1 MSIEALSVATIRS
14 LALDSVEHARHGHL
28 GMPLGAAP
36 MAYSLFRHHMKHL
49 PSQPDWFDRDRFIL
63 TSGHGSVLLYSLLHL
78 SGYDLSIEDLQHFRQ
93 LDSRTPGHPE
103 MGHTPGVEATTGPLG
118 QGFAMSVGFAI
129 AEAHLAERFNKPDCR
144 VVDHYTY
151 TICGDGDLEEGV
163 AIEAASIAGNL
174 SLGKLIVLYDANRV
188 TSDGPLTLS
197 NQEDIEAKF
206 QAMGWQVLVVEDGND
221 LVAINGALEEA
232 KNSPLPSLIITH
244 TVIGY
249 GSRLQGTNKIHS
261 NPVGP
266 DEVSYIKAQYG
277 WDYGDFVVP
286 DEVAE
291 DFRSIEREGQ
301 IARESWLQRL
311 KDYRERYPED
321 YVLFE
326 KVLSGDWDLDSDFE
340 EPFTETKLATRTASG
355 LALNRAYQKMPILL
369 GGSADLASSNKTTI
383 SDARFM
389 TAESHGVP
397 NIHFGVREFAMAA
410 IGNGVCL
417 HGGLRGYCGTFL
429 VFSDY
434 MRSAIRH
441 SALMGMPMIYIMTH
455 DSILVGQ
462 DGPTHQPVEH
472 LLSLRAMP
480 NLVVYRPAD
489 ANETLVGWRLALE
502 SQDKPYVLA
511 LGRHDVPVL
520 SQVNIQDAA
529 KGAYILE
536 KEADEPDLI
545 LIATGSEVETA
556 LEVKKQLRDYRV
568 NIVSMPSWE
577 LFDEQDQAYR
587 NQVLP
592 PSVTKRLSL
601 EWGTTIGWERY
612 VGPHGRSIGV
622 NEFGKSAPAKDL
634 VADYGLT
641 VDEIVAIA
649 RDLIETE

>member
-1 MSIEALSVATIRS
+1 M
-14 LALDSVEHARHGHL
+14 
-28 GMPLGAAP
+28 
-36 MAYSLFRHHMKHL
+36 
-49 PSQPDWFDRDRFIL
+49 
-63 TSGHGSVLLYSLLHL
+63 
-78 SGYDLSIEDLQHFRQ
+78 
-93 LDSRTPGHPE
+93 
-103 MGHTPGVEATTGPLG
+103 
-118 QGFAMSVGFAI
+118 
-129 AEAHLAERFNKPDCR
+129 
-144 VVDHYTY
+144 VDHYTY

-163 AIEAASIAGNL
+163 AIEAATIAGNL

-188 TSDGPLTLS
+188 TSDGPLILS

-266 DEVSYIKAQYG
+266 DEVSYIKAQFG

-291 DFRSIEREGQ
+291 DFQHIECEGLAAQ
-301 IARESWLQRL
+301 ESWLQRIEH
-311 KDYRERYPED
+311 YRASYPED
-321 YVLFE
+321 YAVFE
-326 KVLSGDWDLDSDFE
+326 KVLSGKWNLGPDFDA
-340 EPFTETKLATRTASG
+340 PFTETKLATRTASG
-355 LALNRAYQKMPILL
+355 LALNRAYQYMPILL

-383 SDARFM
+383 SDFGFM
-389 TAESHGVP
+389 TATDHSVP

-520 SQVNIQDAA
+520 PQVNRQAAA
-529 KGAYILE
+529 KGAYILA
-536 KEADEPDLI
+536 KDADEPDLI

-556 LEVKKQLRDYRV
+556 LEVKKQLTDYLV

-577 LFDEQDQAYR
+577 LFDEQDQTYR
-587 NQVLP
+587 DQVLP

-612 VGPHGRSIGV
+612 VGPHGRAIGI
-622 NEFGKSAPAKDL
+622 NAFGKSASAKDL

-641 VDEIVAIA
+641 LDEIVAIA
-649 RDLIETE
+649 RDYLEAE

>member
-63 TSGHGSVLLYSLLHL
+63 TSGHGSILLYSLLHL

-93 LDSRTPGHPE
+93 LDSHTPGHPE
-103 MGHTPGVEATTGPLG
+103 VGHTPGVEATTGPLG
-118 QGFAMSVGFAI
+118 QGFAMSVGFAL

-163 AIEAASIAGNL
+163 ALEAATIAGNL

-197 NQEDIEAKF
+197 NQEDIGAKF
-206 QAMGWQVLVVEDGND
+206 QAMGWQVSIVEDGND
-221 LVAINGALEEA
+221 IGAINQVLEMA
-232 KNSPLPSLIITH
+232 KQSPQPSLIIVH

-277 WDYGDFVVP
+277 WKYGEFEVP

-311 KDYRERYPED
+311 KNYRESYPED

-326 KVLSGDWDLDSDFE
+326 KVLSGDWDLGSDFE
-340 EPFTETKLATRTASG
+340 GPFTETKLATRTASG

-389 TAESHGVP
+389 TADSHGEP

-520 SQVNIQDAA
+520 SQVNMQDAA

-536 KEADEPDLI
+536 KDADEPDLI

-556 LEVKKQLRDYRV
+556 LEVKKQLRDYQV

-622 NEFGKSAPAKDL
+622 NEFGKSAHAKDL

>member
-63 TSGHGSVLLYSLLHL
+63 TSGHGSILLYSLLHL
-78 SGYDLSIEDLQHFRQ
+78 SGYDLSIEDLQHFRK

-103 MGHTPGVEATTGPLG
+103 VGHTPGVEATTGPLG

-163 AIEAASIAGNL
+163 AIEAATIAGNL

-266 DEVSYIKAQYG
+266 DEVSYIKAQFG

-291 DFRSIEREGQ
+291 DFQHIEREGLAAQ
-301 IARESWLQRL
+301 ESWLQRIEH
-311 KDYRERYPED
+311 YRASYPED
-321 YVLFE
+321 YAVFE
-326 KVLSGDWDLDSDFE
+326 KVLSGKWDLGPDFD
-340 EPFTETKLATRTASG
+340 EPFTDTKLATRTASG
-355 LALNRAYQKMPILL
+355 LALNRSYQYMPILL

-383 SDARFM
+383 SDFGFM
-389 TAESHGVP
+389 TATDHSVP

-520 SQVNIQDAA
+520 SQVNMQEAA

-536 KEADEPDLI
+536 KDADEPDLI

-556 LEVKKQLRDYRV
+556 LEVKKQLTDYRV

-577 LFDEQDQAYR
+577 LFDEQDQTYR
-587 NQVLP
+587 DQVLP

-612 VGPHGRSIGV
+612 VGPNGRSIGV
-622 NEFGKSAPAKDL
+622 NSFGKSAPAEDL

-641 VDEIVAIA
+641 LDEIVAIA
-649 RDLIETE
+649 RDYLEAE

>member
-36 MAYSLFRHHMKHL
+36 MAYSLFRYHMKHL

-63 TSGHGSVLLYSLLHL
+63 TSGHGSILLYSLLHL

-103 MGHTPGVEATTGPLG
+103 VGHTAGVEATTGPLG

-163 AIEAASIAGNL
+163 AIEAATIAGNL

-197 NQEDIEAKF
+197 NQEDIGAKF
-206 QAMGWQVLVVEDGND
+206 QAMGWQVSIVEDGND
-221 LVAINGALEEA
+221 IGAINQALEMA
-232 KNSPLPSLIITH
+232 KQSPQPSLIIVH

-261 NPVGP
+261 NPVGS

-277 WDYGDFVVP
+277 WKYGEFEVP

-311 KDYRERYPED
+311 ENYRESYPED

-326 KVLSGDWDLDSDFE
+326 KVLSGDWDLGSDFE
-340 EPFTETKLATRTASG
+340 APFTETKLATRTVSG
-355 LALNRAYQKMPILL
+355 LALNRAYQYMPILL

-383 SDARFM
+383 SDFGFM
-389 TAESHGVP
+389 TATDHSVP

-472 LLSLRAMP
+472 LLSLRTMP

-520 SQVNIQDAA
+520 PQVNRQAAA
-529 KGAYILE
+529 KGAYILA
-536 KEADEPDLI
+536 KDADEPDLI

-556 LEVKKQLRDYRV
+556 LEVKKQLTDYRV

-577 LFDEQDQAYR
+577 LFDEQDQTYR
-587 NQVLP
+587 DQVLP

-612 VGPHGRSIGV
+612 VGPNGRSIGV
-622 NEFGKSAPAKDL
+622 NAFGKSAPAKDL

-641 VDEIVAIA
+641 VTEIVAIA
-649 RDLIETE
+649 RDYLEAE

>member
-63 TSGHGSVLLYSLLHL
+63 TSGHGSILLYSLLHL

-93 LDSRTPGHPE
+93 LDSHTPGHPE
-103 MGHTPGVEATTGPLG
+103 VGHTPGVEATTGPLG
-118 QGFAMSVGFAI
+118 QGFAMSVGFAL

-163 AIEAASIAGNL
+163 AIEAATIAGNL

-206 QAMGWQVLVVEDGND
+206 QAMGWQVSIVEDGND
-221 LVAINGALEEA
+221 IGAINQALEMA
-232 KNSPLPSLIITH
+232 KQSPQPSLIIVH

-266 DEVSYIKAQYG
+266 DEVSYIKAKYG
-277 WDYGDFVVP
+277 WKYGEFEVP

-311 KDYRERYPED
+311 KDYRESYPED

-326 KVLSGDWDLDSDFE
+326 KVLSGDWDLGSDFE
-340 EPFTETKLATRTASG
+340 APFTETKLATRTASG
-355 LALNRAYQKMPILL
+355 LALNRAYQAMPVLL

-383 SDARFM
+383 SDAGFM
-389 TAESHGVP
+389 TADSHGVP

-520 SQVNIQDAA
+520 SQVNMQDAA

-536 KEADEPDLI
+536 KDADEPDLI

>member
-63 TSGHGSVLLYSLLHL
+63 TSGHGSILLYSLLHL
-78 SGYDLSIEDLQHFRQ
+78 SGYDLSIEDLRHFRQ
-93 LDSRTPGHPE
+93 LDSHTPGHPE
-103 MGHTPGVEATTGPLG
+103 VGHTPGVEATTGPLG
-118 QGFAMSVGFAI
+118 QGFAMSVGFAL

-144 VVDHYTY
+144 VVDRYTY

-163 AIEAASIAGNL
+163 AIEAATIAGNL

-197 NQEDIEAKF
+197 NQEDMEAKF
-206 QAMGWQVLVVEDGND
+206 RAMGWQVLVVEDGND

-266 DEVSYIKAQYG
+266 DEVSYIKAQFG

-291 DFRSIEREGQ
+291 DFQHIEREGLAAQ
-301 IARESWLQRL
+301 ESWLQRIEH
-311 KDYRERYPED
+311 YRASHPED
-321 YVLFE
+321 YAVFE
-326 KVLSGDWDLDSDFE
+326 KVLSGKWDLGPDFD
-340 EPFTETKLATRTASG
+340 EPFTDTKLATRTASG
-355 LALNRAYQKMPILL
+355 LALNRSYQYMPILL

-383 SDARFM
+383 SDFGFM
-389 TAESHGVP
+389 TATDHSVP

-520 SQVNIQDAA
+520 PQVNRQAAA
-529 KGAYILE
+529 KGAYILA
-536 KEADEPDLI
+536 KDADEPDLI

-556 LEVKKQLRDYRV
+556 LEVKKQLTDYRV

-577 LFDEQDQAYR
+577 LFDEQDQTYR
-587 NQVLP
+587 DQVLP

-612 VGPHGRSIGV
+612 VGPNGRSIGV
-622 NEFGKSAPAKDL
+622 NSFGKSAPAKDL

-641 VDEIVAIA
+641 LDEIVAIA
-649 RDLIETE
+649 RDYLEAE

>member
-14 LALDSVEHARHGHL
+14 LALDSIEHARHGHL

-63 TSGHGSVLLYSLLHL
+63 TSGHGSILLYSLLHL

-163 AIEAASIAGNL
+163 AIEAATIAGNL
-174 SLGKLIVLYDANRV
+174 SLEKLIVLYDANRV

-221 LVAINGALEEA
+221 LVAINSALEEA

-266 DEVSYIKAQYG
+266 DEVSYIKAQFG

-291 DFRSIEREGQ
+291 DFQHIEREGLAAQ
-301 IARESWLQRL
+301 ESWLQRIEH
-311 KDYRERYPED
+311 YRASYPED
-321 YVLFE
+321 YAVFE
-326 KVLSGDWDLDSDFE
+326 KVLSGKWDLGPDFD
-340 EPFTETKLATRTASG
+340 EPFTDTKLATRTASG
-355 LALNRAYQKMPILL
+355 LALNRSYQYMPILL

-383 SDARFM
+383 SDFGFM
-389 TAESHGVP
+389 TATDHSVP

-520 SQVNIQDAA
+520 SQVNMQEAA

-536 KEADEPDLI
+536 KDADEPDLI

-556 LEVKKQLRDYRV
+556 LEVKKTV
-568 NIVSMPSWE
+568 N
-577 LFDEQDQAYR
+577 
-587 NQVLP
+587 
-592 PSVTKRLSL
+592 RLS
-601 EWGTTIGWERY
+601 R
-612 VGPHGRSIGV
+612 
-622 NEFGKSAPAKDL
+622 
-634 VADYGLT
+634 
-641 VDEIVAIA
+641 
-649 RDLIETE
+649 

>member
-63 TSGHGSVLLYSLLHL
+63 TSGHGSILLYSLLHL

-103 MGHTPGVEATTGPLG
+103 VGHTPGVEATTGPLG
-118 QGFAMSVGFAI
+118 QGFAMSVGFAL

-163 AIEAASIAGNL
+163 AIEAATIAGNL

-249 GSRLQGTNKIHS
+249 GSRFQGTNKIHS

-266 DEVSYIKAQYG
+266 DEVSYIKAQFG

-291 DFRSIEREGQ
+291 DFQHIECEGLAAQ
-301 IARESWLQRL
+301 ESWLQRIEH
-311 KDYRERYPED
+311 YRASYPED
-321 YVLFE
+321 YAVFE
-326 KVLSGDWDLDSDFE
+326 KVLSGKWDLGPDFD

-355 LALNRAYQKMPILL
+355 LVLNRAYQYMPILL

-383 SDARFM
+383 SDFGFM
-389 TAESHGVP
+389 TATDHSVP

-520 SQVNIQDAA
+520 SQVNMQEAA

-536 KEADEPDLI
+536 KDADEPDLI

-556 LEVKKQLRDYRV
+556 LEVKKQLRDYQV

-577 LFDEQDQAYR
+577 LFDEQDQTYR
-587 NQVLP
+587 DQVLP

-612 VGPHGRSIGV
+612 VGAHGRAIGV

>member
-1 MSIEALSVATIRS
+1 
-14 LALDSVEHARHGHL
+14 
-28 GMPLGAAP
+28 
-36 MAYSLFRHHMKHL
+36 
-49 PSQPDWFDRDRFIL
+49 
-63 TSGHGSVLLYSLLHL
+63 
-78 SGYDLSIEDLQHFRQ
+78 
-93 LDSRTPGHPE
+93 
-103 MGHTPGVEATTGPLG
+103 
-118 QGFAMSVGFAI
+118 
-129 AEAHLAERFNKPDCR
+129 
-144 VVDHYTY
+144 
-151 TICGDGDLEEGV
+151 
-163 AIEAASIAGNL
+163 
-174 SLGKLIVLYDANRV
+174 
-188 TSDGPLTLS
+188 
-197 NQEDIEAKF
+197 
-206 QAMGWQVLVVEDGND
+206 
-221 LVAINGALEEA
+221 
-232 KNSPLPSLIITH
+232 
-244 TVIGY
+244 
-249 GSRLQGTNKIHS
+249 
-261 NPVGP
+261 
-266 DEVSYIKAQYG
+266 
-277 WDYGDFVVP
+277 
-286 DEVAE
+286 
-291 DFRSIEREGQ
+291 
-301 IARESWLQRL
+301 
-311 KDYRERYPED
+311 
-321 YVLFE
+321 
-326 KVLSGDWDLDSDFE
+326 
-340 EPFTETKLATRTASG
+340 
-355 LALNRAYQKMPILL
+355 MPILL

-383 SDARFM
+383 SDAGFM
-389 TAESHGVP
+389 TADSHGVP

-472 LLSLRAMP
+472 LLALRAMP

-520 SQVNIQDAA
+520 SQVNMQDAT

-536 KEADEPDLI
+536 KDADEPDLI

-556 LEVKKQLRDYRV
+556 LEVKKQLRNYRV

>member
-63 TSGHGSVLLYSLLHL
+63 TSGHGSILLYSLLHL

-163 AIEAASIAGNL
+163 AIEAATIAGNL

-188 TSDGPLTLS
+188 TSDGPLILS

-266 DEVSYIKAQYG
+266 DEVSYIKAQFG

-291 DFRSIEREGQ
+291 DFQHIECEGLAAQ
-301 IARESWLQRL
+301 ESWLQRIEH
-311 KDYRERYPED
+311 YRASYPED
-321 YVLFE
+321 YAVFE
-326 KVLSGDWDLDSDFE
+326 KVLSGKWNLGPDFDA
-340 EPFTETKLATRTASG
+340 PFTETKLATRTASG
-355 LALNRAYQKMPILL
+355 LALNRAYQYMPILL

-383 SDARFM
+383 SDFGFM
-389 TAESHGVP
+389 TATDHSVP

-520 SQVNIQDAA
+520 PLVNRQAAA
-529 KGAYILE
+529 KGAYILA
-536 KEADEPDLI
+536 KDADEPDLI

-556 LEVKKQLRDYRV
+556 LEVKKQLTDYRV

-577 LFDEQDQAYR
+577 LFDEQNQTYR
-587 NQVLP
+587 DQVLP

-612 VGPHGRSIGV
+612 VGPNGRSIGV
-622 NEFGKSAPAKDL
+622 NSFGKSAPGKDL

-641 VDEIVAIA
+641 VTEIVAIA
-649 RDLIETE
+649 RDYLEAE

>member
-63 TSGHGSVLLYSLLHL
+63 TSGHGSILLYSLLHL

-93 LDSRTPGHPE
+93 LDSHTPGHPE
-103 MGHTPGVEATTGPLG
+103 VGHTPGVEATTGPLG
-118 QGFAMSVGFAI
+118 QGFAMSVGFAL

-163 AIEAASIAGNL
+163 ALEAATIAGNL

-197 NQEDIEAKF
+197 NQEDIGAKI
-206 QAMGWQVLVVEDGND
+206 QAMGWQVSIVEDGND
-221 LVAINGALEEA
+221 IGAINQVLEMA
-232 KNSPLPSLIITH
+232 KQSPQPSLIIVH

-277 WDYGDFVVP
+277 WKYGEFEVP

-311 KDYRERYPED
+311 KNYRESYPED

-326 KVLSGDWDLDSDFE
+326 KVLSGDWDLGSDFE
-340 EPFTETKLATRTASG
+340 GPFTETKLATRTASG

-389 TAESHGVP
+389 TADSHGEP
-397 NIHFGVREFAMAA
+397 NIHCGVREFAMAA

-520 SQVNIQDAA
+520 SQVNMQDAA

-536 KEADEPDLI
+536 KDADEPDLI

-556 LEVKKQLRDYRV
+556 LEVKKQLRDYQV

-622 NEFGKSAPAKDL
+622 NEFGKSAHAKDL

>member
-63 TSGHGSVLLYSLLHL
+63 TSGHGSILLYSLLHL

-103 MGHTPGVEATTGPLG
+103 VGHTPGVEATTGPLG
-118 QGFAMSVGFAI
+118 QGFAMSVGFAL

-163 AIEAASIAGNL
+163 AIEAATIAGNL

-197 NQEDIEAKF
+197 NQEDIGAKF
-206 QAMGWQVLVVEDGND
+206 QAMGWQVSIVEDGND
-221 LVAINGALEEA
+221 IRAINQAIEMA
-232 KNSPLPSLIITH
+232 KQSPQPSLIIVH

-277 WDYGDFVVP
+277 WKYGEFEVP

-311 KDYRERYPED
+311 KDYRESYSED

-326 KVLSGDWDLDSDFE
+326 KVLSGDWDLGSDFE
-340 EPFTETKLATRTASG
+340 APFTETKLATRTASC
-355 LALNRAYQKMPILL
+355 LALNRSDQAMPILL

-383 SDARFM
+383 SDAGFM
-389 TAESHGVP
+389 TADSHGEP
-397 NIHFGVREFAMAA
+397 NIHFGVREFAMAV

-520 SQVNIQDAA
+520 SQVNMQDAA

-536 KEADEPDLI
+536 KDADEPDLI

-649 RDLIETE
+649 RDLIGS

>member
-63 TSGHGSVLLYSLLHL
+63 TSGHGSILLYSLLHL

-103 MGHTPGVEATTGPLG
+103 VGHTPGVEATTGPLG

-163 AIEAASIAGNL
+163 AIEAATIASNL

-221 LVAINGALEEA
+221 LVAINAALEEA

-266 DEVSYIKAQYG
+266 DEVSYIKAQFG

-291 DFRSIEREGQ
+291 DFQHIEREGLAAQ
-301 IARESWLQRL
+301 ESWLQRIEH
-311 KDYRERYPED
+311 YRASYPED
-321 YVLFE
+321 YAVFE
-326 KVLSGDWDLDSDFE
+326 KVLSGKWDLGPDFDV
-340 EPFTETKLATRTASG
+340 PFTETKLATRTASG
-355 LALNRAYQKMPILL
+355 IALNRAYQYMPILL

-383 SDARFM
+383 SDFGFM
-389 TAESHGVP
+389 TATDHSVP

-520 SQVNIQDAA
+520 SQVNMQEAA

-536 KEADEPDLI
+536 KDADEPDLI

-556 LEVKKQLRDYRV
+556 LEVKKQLRDYQV

-577 LFDEQDQAYR
+577 LFDEQDQTYR
-587 NQVLP
+587 DQVLP

-612 VGPHGRSIGV
+612 VGAHGRAIGV
-622 NEFGKSAPAKDL
+622 NSFGKSAPAKDL

-641 VDEIVAIA
+641 LDEIVAIA
-649 RDLIETE
+649 RDYLEAE

>member
-63 TSGHGSVLLYSLLHL
+63 TSGHGSILLYSLLHL
-78 SGYDLSIEDLQHFRQ
+78 SGYDLSIEDLRHFRQ
-93 LDSRTPGHPE
+93 LDSHTPGHPE
-103 MGHTPGVEATTGPLG
+103 VGHTPGVEATTGPLG
-118 QGFAMSVGFAI
+118 QGFAMSVGFAL

-163 AIEAASIAGNL
+163 AIEAATIAGNL

-197 NQEDIEAKF
+197 NQEDMEAKF
-206 QAMGWQVLVVEDGND
+206 RAMGWQVLVVEDGND

-266 DEVSYIKAQYG
+266 DEVSYIKAQFG

-291 DFRSIEREGQ
+291 DFQHIEREGLAAQ
-301 IARESWLQRL
+301 ESWLQRIEH
-311 KDYRERYPED
+311 YRASHPED
-321 YVLFE
+321 YAVFE
-326 KVLSGDWDLDSDFE
+326 KVLSGKWDLGPDFD
-340 EPFTETKLATRTASG
+340 EPFTDTKLATRTASG
-355 LALNRAYQKMPILL
+355 LALNRSYQYMPILL

-383 SDARFM
+383 SDFGFM
-389 TAESHGVP
+389 TATDHSVP

-520 SQVNIQDAA
+520 PQVNRQAAA
-529 KGAYILE
+529 KGAYILA
-536 KEADEPDLI
+536 KDADEPDLI

-556 LEVKKQLRDYRV
+556 LEVKKQLTDYRV

-577 LFDEQDQAYR
+577 LFDEQDQTYR
-587 NQVLP
+587 DQVLP

-612 VGPHGRSIGV
+612 VGPNGRSIGV
-622 NEFGKSAPAKDL
+622 NSFGKSAPAKDL

-641 VDEIVAIA
+641 LDEIVAIA
-649 RDLIETE
+649 RDYLEAE

>member
-63 TSGHGSVLLYSLLHL
+63 TSGHGSILLYSLLHL

-163 AIEAASIAGNL
+163 AIEAATIAGNL

-197 NQEDIEAKF
+197 NQEDIKAKF